1 MIIISDTL
9 VRFFLVTTVSA
20 TILCGSVHGL
30 EWKAANVDTANI
42 DPTYNGLTESLMINT
57 LLVERILDDIFL
69 AEEETL
75 SVGPSTL
82 DFGFYRNTAY
92 ACSFSGNYTFLI
104 VAPRIFVSTRSVDAG
119 LRCG

>member
-42 DPTYNGLTESLMINT
+42 DPTHNGLTESPMINT
-57 LLVERILDDIFL
+57 LPVERTLDGIFL
-69 AEEETL
+69 VEEETI
-75 SVGPSTL
+75 SAGPGTL
-82 DFGFYRNTAY
+82 DLDFYRNTAY
-92 ACSFSGNYTFLI
+92 ACGFSGNYTFLV
-104 VAPRIFVSTRSVDAG
+104 VAPRTFVSTRSIDAG